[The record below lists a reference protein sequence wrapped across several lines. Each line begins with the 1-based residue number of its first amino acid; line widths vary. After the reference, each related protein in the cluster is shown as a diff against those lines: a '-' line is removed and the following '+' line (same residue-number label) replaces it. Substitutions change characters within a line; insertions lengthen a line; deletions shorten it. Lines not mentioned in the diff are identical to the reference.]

1 MSQPAPRLHFLDSRS
16 GGHYRSLLSEP
27 ISSLEQISRFRILLI
42 RTGPSW
48 SKNGKDPSCSN
59 DNHYPIDRCWRNK
72 PGYLVDG
79 HAAVSFLE

>member
-1 MSQPAPRLHFLDSRS
+1 MSQPAPRLYFLDSRS
-16 GGHYRSLLSEP
+16 GGHYRFLFSEA
-27 ISSLEQISRFRILLI
+27 ISSLEQILRFRILQI
-42 RTGPSW
+42 RTGPTW

-59 DNHYPIDRCWRNK
+59 DNHYLIDRCWQNK